1 MTAYRLLVAAVSLS
15 VAACSP
21 PEPARS
27 AVHSASYP
35 SPSRAAVEAP
45 SASSVP
51 TSVPD
56 GPPAVGPEVRP
67 RAFVARALVA
77 TVPSQEAELR
87 RRYEGRRAQR
97 VLNGRATYYH
107 DDLAGDRT
115 ASGERYDPLS
125 FTAAHRTLPF
135 GTVLR
140 VIRVSTGQD
149 VFVQVNDRG
158 PFGRKGV
165 ILDLSRAAAERVGLD
180 HVGVSK
186 VRIEVIEVGRR
197 RSKPGARA
205 TRP

>member
-1 MTAYRLLVAAVSLS
+1 MS
-15 VAACSP
+15 VA
-21 PEPARS
+21 
-27 AVHSASYP
+27 
-35 SPSRAAVEAP
+35 
-45 SASSVP
+45 
-51 TSVPD
+51 D

-67 RAFVARALVA
+67 RALVARELVA

-87 RRYEGRRAQR
+87 RRYEGRRAHR
-97 VLNGRATYYH
+97 VLVGRATYYH

-135 GTVLR
+135 GSVLR

-149 VFVQVNDRG
+149 VFVRVNDRG
-158 PFGRKGV
+158 PFGRRGV

-180 HVGVSK
+180 RAGVSK
-186 VRIEVIEVGRR
+186 VRIEVIEVGKPQ
-197 RSKPGARA
+197 SKRGSRA